1 MFPLSFPRKRESSFF
16 YPVLC
21 ATLSAIYNLDWYNQK
36 VIMHFYR
43 QNKGNRL
50 TITHLFRKS
59 FYNLLCPPNRK
70 SKLVRR
76 LTAILARHYVCRVN
90 VAGPYGGIVNR
101 LCHCEAARFL
111 PPWQSLTLHQIQA
124 TLSDIQEQLKKM
136 SQAK

>member
-1 MFPLSFPRKRESSFF
+1 M
-16 YPVLC
+16 Y
-21 ATLSAIYNLDWYNQK
+21 
-36 VIMHFYR
+36 FYR
-43 QNKGNRL
+43 QNARRGEASRSPKGNRL
-50 TITHLFRKS
+50 TITPHLRKS

-76 LTAILARHYVCRVN
+76 LTAILARHYVWGVN
-90 VAGPYGGIVNR
+90 VAGPCGGIVNR

-124 TLSDIQEQLKKM
+124 RLASIEEQLKKM